1 MLVPN
6 KPMKWW
12 INDCEYTKVIHLN
25 CRWSIFPCH
34 TFYLIKK
41 SLLLVFFSFLIVR
54 MVFLKEKL
62 TEYRPKWRKS
72 SVLFESWN
80 EKRNIHCKSRLFPC
94 GFSQGIQWARRV
106 SQGSEELSLNTWV
119 TLLKLNSHLV
129 KYKSLSLRIVNKP
142 STESLWILQQQIS
155 GFMFP
160 DRRGCCSSL

>member
-1 MLVPN
+1 M
-6 KPMKWW
+6 
-12 INDCEYTKVIHLN
+12 
-25 CRWSIFPCH
+25 
-34 TFYLIKK
+34 
-41 SLLLVFFSFLIVR
+41 LLVFFSFLIVR

-160 DRRGCCSSL
+160 DRRGCCSSLWANRFFFKLNNP